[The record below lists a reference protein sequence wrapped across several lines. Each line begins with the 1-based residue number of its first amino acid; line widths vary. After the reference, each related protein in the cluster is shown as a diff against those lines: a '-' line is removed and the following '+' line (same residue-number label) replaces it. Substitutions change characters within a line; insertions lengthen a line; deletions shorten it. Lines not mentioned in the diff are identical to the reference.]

1 MSSKV
6 CIEQICKVLE
16 VDEKKLRD
24 QVAYLN
30 GQILYNRKM
39 QETLNQQLCELATEE
54 AVTKTNKSKTPKKT
68 KK

>member
-16 VDEKKLRD
+16 VEEKKMRD
-24 QVAYLN
+24 QVVYLN
-30 GQILYNRKM
+30 GQIAYNRKM
-39 QETLNQQLCELATEE
+39 QEILNRQLCELVA
-54 AVTKTNKSKTPKKT
+54 NKSKTVKKI